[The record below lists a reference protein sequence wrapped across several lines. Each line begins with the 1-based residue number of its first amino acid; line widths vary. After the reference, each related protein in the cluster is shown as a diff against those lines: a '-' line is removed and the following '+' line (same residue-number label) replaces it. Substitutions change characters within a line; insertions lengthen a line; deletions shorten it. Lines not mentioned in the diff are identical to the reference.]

1 VARKQK
7 AARYGS
13 GGIWQRG
20 RIFWVRYREVKR
32 SPDGVITYQQYREST
47 GSEDRDY
54 AERFLRNKLLE
65 IGGRRPTL
73 VDPKKVSY
81 EDLRE
86 NFLARCVEKKL
97 RSLTKD
103 RDGNP
108 TLATLPRLDAFF
120 GNWRAADITQA
131 DVRRFRREGKE
142 DGLSDARMNRYVAT
156 LRAMFRQAAKDELIT
171 ANEMPAHFPT
181 VAEPNEARG
190 ALFIKPE
197 WYAPLRRELDEP
209 LRSAF
214 TLAYHYAVRV
224 LELRRI
230 KWRDVDLKKRIVTL
244 PGEITKTGKPRSVPL
259 PSDFD
264 RKQGKLDD
272 LVFPL
277 GDHRDRW
284 RAACVKIG
292 AAWFECR
299 ECGARCEGR
308 LCPRHGKRSVKGM
321 RYVGPVLRHCRHTA
335 IRNMSDAGLEERRI
349 MDISGHVTRS
359 MFDRYNIGKS
369 EDVEEARRAIEQFHR
384 AAQRRKSRG
393 KK

>member
-142 DGLSDARMNRYVAT
+142 DGLSDARMNRYVG
-156 LRAMFRQAAKDELIT
+156 R
-171 ANEMPAHFPT
+171 
-181 VAEPNEARG
+181 
-190 ALFIKPE
+190 
-197 WYAPLRRELDEP
+197 LRRT
-209 LRSAF
+209 S
-214 TLAYHYAVRV
+214 
-224 LELRRI
+224 
-230 KWRDVDLKKRIVTL
+230 
-244 PGEITKTGKPRSVPL
+244 
-259 PSDFD
+259 
-264 RKQGKLDD
+264 
-272 LVFPL
+272 
-277 GDHRDRW
+277 
-284 RAACVKIG
+284 
-292 AAWFECR
+292 
-299 ECGARCEGR
+299 
-308 LCPRHGKRSVKGM
+308 
-321 RYVGPVLRHCRHTA
+321 
-335 IRNMSDAGLEERRI
+335 
-349 MDISGHVTRS
+349 
-359 MFDRYNIGKS
+359 
-369 EDVEEARRAIEQFHR
+369 
-384 AAQRRKSRG
+384 
-393 KK
+393 